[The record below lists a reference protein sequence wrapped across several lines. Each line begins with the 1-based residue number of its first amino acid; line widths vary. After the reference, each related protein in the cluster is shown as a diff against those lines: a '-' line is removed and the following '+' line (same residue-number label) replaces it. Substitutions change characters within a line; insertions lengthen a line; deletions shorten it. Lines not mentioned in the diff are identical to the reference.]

1 MSAKGLALAA
11 TVALL
16 GLSLG
21 GCVDGGPYY
30 GAYAYSGYYGPAY
43 YDPYY
48 GPYYGGVIY
57 GGYRDGYYRGHHRH
71 HWDHHSGNPDGHH
84 HRYGQDSNRSHVSYR
99 EGGNRPSYRGRPSYR
114 SGESGVRVEHRDLK
128 DNQHP

>member
-30 GAYAYSGYYGPAY
+30 GAYTYSEYYGPAY

-57 GGYRDGYYRGHHRH
+57 GGYRDGYHRSHHHRH
-71 HWDHHSGNPDGHH
+71 RYYHSQNGDHRDPVAH
-84 HRYGQDSNRSHVSYR
+84 HRVSDRDRASYR
-99 EGGNRPSYRGRPSYR
+99 ERSYSANYNHGDRPGIRRHHG
-114 SGESGVRVEHRDLK
+114 K
-128 DNQHP
+128 DEQQQ